1 MLVNISIIRLD
12 QHVISV
18 DLGSLSSSNENRQ
31 ERYII
36 WTGSWIVDA

>member
-18 DLGSLSSSNENRQ
+18 DLGPLSSSNENRQ
-31 ERYII
+31 KCYII